1 MALLNALPN
10 TRKKHEI
17 KCTQASTI
25 SPLDNENVISDD
37 SELAKSFTSYFKQ

>member
-10 TRKKHEI
+10 TRKKHDI
-17 KCTQASTI
+17 KCTQSLTI